1 MERQLEESLEIGNVL
16 NIKNE
21 YQQWLDSN
29 EELIIDASSVVRVDA
44 AGLQALASLF
54 FSAKQANTD
63 IQLVNVPDDL
73 QESIKLLDLQSVF
86 EN

>member
-1 MERQLEESLEIGNVL
+1 MECQLEESLEIGNVL

-21 YQQWLDSN
+21 YQQWLDTN
-29 EELIIDASSVVRVDA
+29 EELVIDASSIVRVDA

-54 FSAKQANTD
+54 FSTKQANTE
-63 IQLVNVPDDL
+63 IKFINASNEF

>member
-1 MERQLEESLEIGNVL
+1 MECQLEESLEIGNVL

-21 YQQWLDSN
+21 YQQWLDTN
-29 EELIIDASSVVRVDA
+29 EELMIDASSVVRVDA

-54 FSAKQANTD
+54 FSAKQANTEIKLINASD
-63 IQLVNVPDDL
+63 EF

>member
-1 MERQLEESLEIGNVL
+1 MECQLEESLEIGNVL

-21 YQQWLDSN
+21 YQQWLDTN
-29 EELIIDASSVVRVDA
+29 EELVIDASSVVRVDA

-54 FSAKQANTD
+54 FSAKQANTEIKLINASD
-63 IQLVNVPDDL
+63 EF